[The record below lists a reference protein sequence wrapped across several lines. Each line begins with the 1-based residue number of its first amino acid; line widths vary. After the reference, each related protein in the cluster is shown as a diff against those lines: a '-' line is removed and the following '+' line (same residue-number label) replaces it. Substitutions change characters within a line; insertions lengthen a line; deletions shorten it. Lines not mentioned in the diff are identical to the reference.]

1 MPRTMKSAET
11 PMMAAVTAATTA
23 TRRVRQPAP
32 GIIHIYTPR
41 PGRVPAQPP
50 RPPSPGSGEG
60 DQGPITLVVV
70 VVADDDAGVA
80 SRPGGRR
87 PVRRVGDGDPVIR
100 HVVAQPLL
108 PDLDRRRGRRDRG
121 QGCRYLSL

>member
-1 MPRTMKSAET
+1 MPPRPMTPPDT

-23 TRRVRQPAP
+23 TRRVRQPGP
-32 GIIHIYTPR
+32 GIVHIYTPR

-50 RPPSPGSGEG
+50 PCPPPPAGEG

-80 SRPGGRR
+80 SRRGGRR
-87 PVRRVGDGDPVIR
+87 PVRSVGDGESVVR
-100 HVVAQPLL
+100 HVVAEPFL
-108 PDLDRRRGRRDRG
+108 PDLGRRRGWSNGG
-121 QGCRYLSL
+121 QG